1 MESLV
6 RTLKEKMRN
15 ETYMKHT
22 SAYVKNPDLFNLIRG
37 KGIFVLC
44 LDKIERFNRTEIA
57 SSKEFS

>member
-1 MESLV
+1 
-6 RTLKEKMRN
+6 MRN

-44 LDKIERFNRTEIA
+44 LDKIERFNKTEIA